1 MRSIPFVAWVL
12 LTAGTLLCGTIVP
25 ACLGTAFAREPAA
38 DAADDSPARRN
49 LRLFSTV
56 RPDPLPR
63 QLWANSH
70 FVVSD
75 ESDHW
80 LFRSDLVAPGGALIG
95 VGTDNNYT
103 MAGWARPDYLVL
115 MDFDQV
121 VVDVHRVYRAAFLA
135 APTPQKF
142 LSLWAATAEPE
153 LRELVVRA
161 YPDPGEQKGALKAL
175 RIGRRLIEVR
185 LRTQLRQYRAMGI
198 PTFLD
203 DPVQYGFIVDLFRNS
218 RVLMVRGDLTG
229 NMAMKD
235 IARVLK
241 ELGVPV
247 RALNLSN
254 TEAYFDYVPSFKE
267 NIAALPMDENTLI
280 LSTSLSTVDP
290 WVARGNYRYYVQ
302 KGADYRAW
310 IERPSTRSSKAI
322 RVRRVKGKERGL
334 NYLGAPPQPVGLTKP
349 GSGK

>member
-1 MRSIPFVAWVL
+1 
-12 LTAGTLLCGTIVP
+12 
-25 ACLGTAFAREPAA
+25 
-38 DAADDSPARRN
+38 
-49 LRLFSTV
+49 
-56 RPDPLPR
+56 
-63 QLWANSH
+63 
-70 FVVSD
+70 
-75 ESDHW
+75 
-80 LFRSDLVAPGGALIG
+80 
-95 VGTDNNYT
+95 
-103 MAGWARPDYLVL
+103 
-115 MDFDQV
+115 
-121 VVDVHRVYRAAFLA
+121 
-135 APTPQKF
+135 
-142 LSLWAATAEPE
+142 
-153 LRELVVRA
+153 
-161 YPDPGEQKGALKAL
+161 
-175 RIGRRLIEVR
+175 
-185 LRTQLRQYRAMGI
+185 MGI

-302 KGADYRAW
+302 KGADYR
-310 IERPSTRSSKAI
+310 
-322 RVRRVKGKERGL
+322 L
-334 NYLGAPPQPVGLTKP
+334 D
-349 GSGK
+349 